1 MAEKKP
7 LRNRINNFIE
17 TPIIFLMAPVGF
29 ILLLLTASFLFEDP
43 KPAHS
48 GSTHLMSDGAA
59 HITSQ
64 GEIHDADDGHSDS
77 GS

>member
-1 MAEKKP
+1 MAEKKS
-7 LRNRINNFIE
+7 LRERINNFIE

-48 GSTHLMSDGAA
+48 ESAHLMSGSAA
-59 HITSQ
+59 HIATQ
-64 GEIHDADDGHSDS
+64 GESHDADDAHSDG